1 MSGKTD
7 DKPGDD
13 FDALIG
19 ELDTLAKSMPSTED
33 VDKIRAAAGEHGEP
47 DGDEDED
54 GPGDGD
60 GDEDEDEEDGEPMA
74 KSFRIQ
80 DAAGNEFEA
89 VDGAA
94 LIKGLMAQQST
105 QQEQMTK
112 SVRGLVGIV
121 QKQDKLLKSLIAKV
135 EELGGQG
142 RGRKSALSVHDRSDA
157 GGEQMAKSSPAA
169 GQRPHEIL
177 AKASTLNQQGKGGI
191 SGMDIARIEARVNRG
206 EPIPADLVARINAA
220 AS

>member
-7 DKPGDD
+7 DKPSDD

-47 DGDEDED
+47 DGDENED

-60 GDEDEDEEDGEPMA
+60 GDEDEDEEGGEPMA

-121 QKQDKLLKSLIAKV
+121 QKQDALLKSLIAKV

-157 GGEQMAKSSPAA
+157 GGESMAKSAPA
-169 GQRPHEIL
+169 GPSSHELL
-177 AKASTLNQQGKGGI
+177 AKASVLCQQGKGGI
-191 SGMDIARIEARVNRG
+191 SGTDVARIEARLNRG
-206 EPIPADLVARINAA
+206 EPIPPELVARINAA
-220 AS
+220 S

>member
-47 DGDEDED
+47 DGDEDE
-54 GPGDGD
+54 DGD

-157 GGEQMAKSSPAA
+157 SGESMAKSTAA
-169 GQRPHEIL
+169 GPSSHELL
-177 AKASTLNQQGKGGI
+177 AKASVLCQQGKGGI
-191 SGMDIARIEARVNRG
+191 SGTDVARIEARLNRG
-206 EPIPADLVARINAA
+206 EPIPAELVARINAA
-220 AS
+220 S